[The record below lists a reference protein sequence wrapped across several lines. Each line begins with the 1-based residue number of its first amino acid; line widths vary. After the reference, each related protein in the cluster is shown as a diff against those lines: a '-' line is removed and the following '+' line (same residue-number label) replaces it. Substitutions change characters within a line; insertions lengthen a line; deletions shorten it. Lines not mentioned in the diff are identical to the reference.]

1 MAIQCIQQPQFFT
14 ILLQVLQ
21 RLSMAQHIQAIEQ
34 LSTVMDRL
42 CMYNDF
48 SNAMKVHGQ
57 EILVWLQ
64 VHGEDGD

>member
-1 MAIQCIQQPQFFT
+1 
-14 ILLQVLQ
+14 
-21 RLSMAQHIQAIEQ
+21 MAQHIQAIEQ